1 MLLHADHEL
10 ESNNNFMDI
19 AQPVTGAFDDF
30 VNSGKCFVCTTAII
44 TIISPILISSLPSH
58 LIKKGLLGVVNSLS
72 KACGLSKS
80 KVTEKIM
87 EYDSFT
93 LVDNGA
99 GWFAKNYVHVKIVF
113 IIKAGI
119 YQNTNLNLL
128 LIYLLFLY
136 IHLIHI

>member
-1 MLLHADHEL
+1 MSQQLESIKKLIEDKYDFLPKENRSLMLLHAEHEL

-19 AQPVTGAFDDF
+19 AQPVTGVFDDI

-44 TIISPILISSLPSH
+44 TIINPILVSSLPSH
-58 LIKKGLLGVVNSLS
+58 LIKKGLLGIVDSLS

-99 GWFAKNYVHVKIVF
+99 GWFAKK
-113 IIKAGI
+113 
-119 YQNTNLNLL
+119 LCSC
-128 LIYLLFLY
+128 
-136 IHLIHI
+136 